1 MSSRCA
7 SRGGFL
13 TAPEVPLLGSDTR
26 IAGLCY
32 LSHRTARSA
41 RSPCSI
47 PAPYAYL
54 QRQRGVGRCLS
65 NFRFSNEFSA
75 LSGFLQMTLFPQKE
89 RMDNL
94 ETLKLDTI
102 FLILSNKNCT
112 KDFLEIRR
120 VISKFK
126 AGRGEHLRKEREK
139 GFGQ

>member
-1 MSSRCA
+1 
-7 SRGGFL
+7 
-13 TAPEVPLLGSDTR
+13 
-26 IAGLCY
+26 
-32 LSHRTARSA
+32 
-41 RSPCSI
+41 
-47 PAPYAYL
+47 
-54 QRQRGVGRCLS
+54 
-65 NFRFSNEFSA
+65 
-75 LSGFLQMTLFPQKE
+75 MTLFPQKE